1 MNNAGPR
8 DNRTMPPMQQS
19 TDSSEKLNLMRM
31 ARMNDFI
38 NDDVEE

>member
-1 MNNAGPR
+1 MNNTGPQ
-8 DNRTMPPMQQS
+8 DHITMPPTQQS
-19 TDSSEKLNLMRM
+19 TDSSEKLNMMRM